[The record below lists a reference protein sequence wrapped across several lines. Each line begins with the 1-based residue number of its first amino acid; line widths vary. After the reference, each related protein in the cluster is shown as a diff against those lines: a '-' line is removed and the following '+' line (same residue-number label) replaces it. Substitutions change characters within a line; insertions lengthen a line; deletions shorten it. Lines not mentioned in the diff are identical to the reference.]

1 MHCKLSRFSLLLVVT
16 LVPSAVLGAL
26 APTSLGAQEPRNAR
40 DVAALVQSF
49 YDQTTSFQADFFQT
63 RYTKAYNRY
72 DRARGR
78 VTLVKPGKMRWDYT
92 DPAGQTFVSDGSHL
106 SVYQPPDEGE
116 AHGQIIERDVT
127 SDELPQAFA
136 FLLGDGRLD
145 SDFHVRLLDSGR
157 QGFPEGYVLEVRP
170 RRPSRTYDRVLF
182 FVRIPAG
189 APAGVI
195 HRVLIID
202 AAGNRNRFD
211 FSHLR
216 FNHAVPDSTFHFTP
230 PAGTRVVRP

>member
-1 MHCKLSRFSLLLVVT
+1 LAAFLLPAT
-16 LVPSAVLGAL
+16 LLPSA
-26 APTSLGAQEPRNAR
+26 SRAQEERSAR

-63 RYTKAYNRY
+63 RYTKAYGRY
-72 DRARGR
+72 DRARGH
-78 VTLVKPGKMRWDYT
+78 VILVKPGKMRWDYS
-92 DPAGQTFVSDGSHL
+92 DPEGQTFVSDGAHL
-106 SVYQPPDEGE
+106 SVYQPPEEGE
-116 AHGQIIERDVT
+116 THGQIIERDVG
-127 SDELPQAFA
+127 SDELPQAFS
-136 FLLGDGRLD
+136 FLLGEGRLD
-145 SDFHVRLLDSGR
+145 RDFHIRLLDARR
-157 QGFPEGYVLEVRP
+157 QGFPTGYVLEVRP

-182 FVRIPAG
+182 FVRVPEG

-216 FNHAVPDSTFHFTP
+216 FNRAIPEDTFHFTP
-230 PAGTRVVRP
+230 PAGTHVVRP